1 METVQ
6 FLISGQVQGV
16 GFRRYA
22 LHHAHRLDLRGFAT
36 NLEDGDVECVAQ
48 GTVPSLTEFEMLMR
62 QGPQFAAVTSVTC
75 TELANTRI
83 YKTFRI
89 L

>member
-16 GFRRYA
+16 GFRRFA

-48 GTVPSLTEFEMLMR
+48 GTVTSLTEFEMLMR

-75 TELANTRI
+75 TELGNTRI

>member
-6 FLISGQVQGV
+6 FLVSGQVQGV
-16 GFRRYA
+16 GFRRFA

-48 GTVPSLTEFEMLMR
+48 GTVTSLTEFEMLMR

-75 TELANTRI
+75 TELVNTRI

>member
-6 FLISGQVQGV
+6 FIISGHVQGV
-16 GFRRYA
+16 GFRRFA
-22 LHHAHRLDLRGFAT
+22 LHHAHRLDLKGFAT
-36 NLEDGDVECVAQ
+36 NLEDGDVECIAQ
-48 GTVPSLTEFEMLMR
+48 GSVSSLTEFEMLMR
-62 QGPQFAAVTSVTC
+62 QGPQFASVTSVTC
-75 TELANTRI
+75 NEMNNTRV

>member
-1 METVQ
+1 
-6 FLISGQVQGV
+6 V
-16 GFRRYA
+16 GFRRFA

-48 GTVPSLTEFEMLMR
+48 GTVTSLTEFEMLMR

-75 TELANTRI
+75 TELTNTRI

>member
-6 FLISGQVQGV
+6 FLVSGQVQGV
-16 GFRRYA
+16 GFRRFA

-48 GTVPSLTEFEMLMR
+48 GTVTSLTEFEMLMR

-75 TELANTRI
+75 T
-83 YKTFRI
+83 
-89 L
+89 

>member
-6 FLISGQVQGV
+6 FLISGRVQSV
-16 GFRRYA
+16 GFRRFA
-22 LHHAHRLDLRGFAT
+22 LHHAHKLDLRGFAT
-36 NLEDGDVECVAQ
+36 NLESGDVECVAQ
-48 GTVPSLTEFEMLMR
+48 GSVSSLTEFEMLMR
-62 QGPQFAAVTSVTC
+62 QGPQFANVTSVTC
-75 TELANTRI
+75 SELSNTRI

>member
-6 FLISGQVQGV
+6 FMISGSVQGV
-16 GFRRYA
+16 GFRRFA

-36 NLEDGDVECVAQ
+36 NLEDGCVECVAQ
-48 GTVPSLTEFEMLMR
+48 GTVSSLTEFEMLMR
-62 QGPQFAAVTSVTC
+62 QGPQFAAVSSVTC
-75 TELANTRI
+75 TELYNERV

>member
-6 FLISGQVQGV
+6 FLIEGRVQRV
-16 GFRRYA
+16 GFRRFA
-22 LHHAHRLDLRGFAT
+22 LHHAHRLDLKGFAT
-36 NLEDGDVECVAQ
+36 NLEDGQVECIAQ
-48 GTVPSLTEFEMLMR
+48 GSVSSLTEFEMLMR
-62 QGPQFAAVTSVTC
+62 QGPQFANVTSVTC
-75 TELANTRI
+75 TELDNTRV

>member
-6 FLISGQVQGV
+6 FVISGRVQGV
-16 GFRRYA
+16 GFRRFA

-36 NLEDGDVECVAQ
+36 NLEDGNVECVAQ
-48 GTVPSLTEFEMLMR
+48 GNVSSLTEFEMLMR
-62 QGPQFAAVTSVTC
+62 QGPQFAAVSSVTC
-75 TELANTRI
+75 TELYNERV
-83 YKTFRI
+83 YKSFRI

>member
-6 FLISGQVQGV
+6 FLVSGQVQGV
-16 GFRRYA
+16 GFRRFA

-48 GTVPSLTEFEMLMR
+48 GTVTSLTEFEMLMR
-62 QGPQFAAVTSVTC
+62 QGPQFASVASVTC
-75 TELANTRI
+75 TELGNTRI

>member
-6 FLISGQVQGV
+6 FLISGRVQRV
-16 GFRRYA
+16 GFRRFA

-48 GTVPSLTEFEMLMR
+48 GSVSSLTEFEMLMR
-62 QGPQFAAVTSVTC
+62 QGPQFANVTSVTC
-75 TELANTRI
+75 TELSNSRV